1 MTGGSADGTRG
12 RAGGRRKP
20 LCPDSRNFTRSLLAI
35 GGSGIIIAAA
45 YLAVARIKI
54 ATGVLQHKFAARGQ
68 TGERLST
75 RPPVRDKTEIK
86 KKGAGEVKNKTGR
99 NKTKK
104 AGKRGKK
111 ESEQPWRATKC
122 FLFRSTRLAN
132 SRRSRGDTGVG
143 EGAASG

>member
-1 MTGGSADGTRG
+1 MTGGSANGTRG

-86 KKGAGEVKNKTGR
+86 KRGQERSKIKREEIKQKKRENGEKR
-99 NKTKK
+99 K
-104 AGKRGKK
+104 ANNHGGPPNV
-111 ESEQPWRATKC
+111 SC
-122 FLFRSTRLAN
+122 FAARDSPTAADHG
-132 SRRSRGDTGVG
+132 GDTGVG
-143 EGAASG
+143 EGAAPG